1 MRYTLTK
8 NISQKEKITN
18 WPKRGKRG
26 WCSVTG
32 KDELTRV
39 SDDSEFERI
48 LDEYQLGGTSDK
60 TNFVSPINFHIP
72 GILIE
77 KQNLMNETFFFD
89 EWNYSLT
96 MQCIAFGIRIV
107 DVLVTWKSKMIF
119 WQVFVTSGTG
129 TLDGGGVRMI
139 IPIFGLVPRRHKQKR
154 ARINWPPGLSDQCK
168 LGWCQRDEK
177 ERQTEE
183 NLDIWISNN

>member
-18 WPKRGKRG
+18 WPKRGLRG
-26 WCSVTG
+26 WGSVTG

-60 TNFVSPINFHIP
+60 TNFVSPINFYIP

-77 KQNLMNETFFFD
+77 KQKLMKETIPSHCRWHLDSWRVCCLKIKNNFFD
-89 EWNYSLT
+89 KFL
-96 MQCIAFGIRIV
+96 
-107 DVLVTWKSKMIF
+107 
-119 WQVFVTSGTG
+119 TSGTAA

-139 IPIFGLVPRRHKQKR
+139 IPIFGLVPRRHKQKW
-154 ARINWPPGLSDQCK
+154 ARINWPPGPSDQCK

-183 NLDIWISNN
+183 NLD